1 MISWEFK
8 VFVDGAELTRIINKK
23 EKTGVLQ
30 AYRCTKNK
38 KCSRLE
44 YFFNKH
50 VDYSKS
56 VKQV

>member
-8 VFVDGAELTRIINKK
+8 VFVDGAELTRNINKK

-30 AYRCTKNK
+30 AYRCPLCE
-38 KCSRLE
+38 KCSRLV

-56 VKQV
+56 VK

>member
-1 MISWEFK
+1 MISWEFN
-8 VFVDGAELTRIINKK
+8 VFVDGAELTRNINKK

-30 AYRCTKNK
+30 AYRCPLCE

-56 VKQV
+56 VK